1 MVNKLRQKLM
11 VLFLMACIGISGTLG
26 VSALSWSGST
36 TGGGGEG
43 SAAKTKGFAIRYTD
57 DNNCL
62 GYRFSVVDKNGNRK
76 GSKVIDVFRNT
87 KYGNSEYSAAF
98 KFSTKYSKKQ
108 LIANQNNSFS
118 TSKTTVDC
126 FKETTM

>member
-1 MVNKLRQKLM
+1 MA
-11 VLFLMACIGISGTLG
+11 LFLVACIGVSGTLG

-36 TGGGGEG
+36 AGGGGEG
-43 SAAKTKGFAIRYTD
+43 GAAKTKGFAIRYTD

-118 TSKTTVDC
+118 TSKTTVD
-126 FKETTM
+126 